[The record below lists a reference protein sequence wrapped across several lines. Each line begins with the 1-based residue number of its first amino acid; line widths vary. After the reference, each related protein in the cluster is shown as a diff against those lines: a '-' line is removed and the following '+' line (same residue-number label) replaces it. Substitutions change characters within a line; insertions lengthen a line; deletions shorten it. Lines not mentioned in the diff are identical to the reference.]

1 VENFIGGVPPANDVL
16 YLFGAE
22 SYAES
27 TGNAPPEGIKMI
39 VRLHEMQQKDA

>member
-1 VENFIGGVPPANDVL
+1 MISFSSMRQPNDVL
-16 YLFGAE
+16 NLFGAE

-27 TGNAPPEGIKMI
+27 TGNALPEGIKMI